1 MQIFMKEK
9 LLSDFITSQYNIRKL
24 EEVTKAFLEL
34 IDTVILILADD
45 SYNIKIT
52 PSYELK
58 ITGYSNVR
66 NVSSKVESFI
76 IHKYDS
82 EEKLKDLVFKYSK
95 SFNSMT
101 KLERELFTKLFINK
115 EKKTYIMQDM
125 GLYQYQFDPIKKSAV
140 VKFCLVLGLDK
151 YINAI

>member
-1 MQIFMKEK
+1 MKEK

-52 PSYELK
+52 PSYELR

>member
-1 MQIFMKEK
+1 MRETI
-9 LLSDFITSQYNIRKL
+9 LSDFITSQYNIRKL
-24 EEVTKAFLEL
+24 EEVTKTFLEL

-58 ITGYSNVR
+58 ITGYSSVR
-66 NVSSKVESFI
+66 NVTSKVESFV

-82 EEKLKDLVFKYSK
+82 EEKLKDLVYKYSK
-95 SFNSMT
+95 SFNNMS
-101 KLERELFTKLFINK
+101 KVERELFTKIFINK
-115 EKKTYIMQDM
+115 EKKTYVMEKM

-151 YINAI
+151 YVNAI

>member
-1 MQIFMKEK
+1 MRETI
-9 LLSDFITSQYNIRKL
+9 LSDFITSQYNIRKL
-24 EEVTKAFLEL
+24 EEVTKTFLKL

-45 SYNIKIT
+45 NYNIKIT
-52 PSYELK
+52 PSYELR

-66 NVSSKVESFI
+66 NVTSKVESFV

-95 SFNSMT
+95 SFNNMSKT
-101 KLERELFTKLFINK
+101 ERELFTKIFINK
-115 EKKTYIMQDM
+115 EKKTYVMEEM

-151 YINAI
+151 YVNAI

>member
-1 MQIFMKEK
+1 MRETI
-9 LLSDFITSQYNIRKL
+9 LSDFITSQYNIRKL
-24 EEVTKAFLEL
+24 EEVTKTFLEL

-58 ITGYSNVR
+58 ITGYSSVR
-66 NVSSKVESFI
+66 NVTSKVESFV

-82 EEKLKDLVFKYSK
+82 EEKLKDLVYKYSK
-95 SFNSMT
+95 SFNNMS
-101 KLERELFTKLFINK
+101 KVERELFTKIFINK
-115 EKKTYIMQDM
+115 EKKTYVMEEM

-151 YINAI
+151 YVNAI

>member
-1 MQIFMKEK
+1 MRETI
-9 LLSDFITSQYNIRKL
+9 LSDFITSQYNIRKL
-24 EEVTKAFLEL
+24 EEVTKTFLEL

-58 ITGYSNVR
+58 ITGYSSVR
-66 NVSSKVESFI
+66 NVTSKVESFV

-82 EEKLKDLVFKYSK
+82 EEKLKDLVYKYSK
-95 SFNSMT
+95 SFNNMS
-101 KLERELFTKLFINK
+101 KIERELFTKIFINK
-115 EKKTYIMQDM
+115 EKKTYVMEEM

-140 VKFCLVLGLDK
+140 VKFCLVLGLAK
-151 YINAI
+151 YVNAI

>member
-1 MQIFMKEK
+1 MKEK

-76 IHKYDS
+76 INKYDS

-115 EKKTYIMQDM
+115 ETKTYIMQDM
-125 GLYQYQFDPIKKSAV
+125 RLYQYQFDPIKKSAV

>member
-1 MQIFMKEK
+1 MKEK

>member
-1 MQIFMKEK
+1 MRETI
-9 LLSDFITSQYNIRKL
+9 LSDFITSQYNIRKL
-24 EEVTKAFLEL
+24 EEVTKTFLKL

-45 SYNIKIT
+45 NYNIKIT
-52 PSYELK
+52 PSYELR

-66 NVSSKVESFI
+66 NVTSKVESFV

-95 SFNSMT
+95 SFNNMSKT
-101 KLERELFTKLFINK
+101 ERELFTKIFINK
-115 EKKTYIMQDM
+115 EKKTYVMEEM

>member
-1 MQIFMKEK
+1 MKEK

-125 GLYQYQFDPIKKSAV
+125 VLYQYQFDPIKKSAV

>member
-1 MQIFMKEK
+1 MKEK

-125 GLYQYQFDPIKKSAV
+125 RLYQYQFDPIKKSAV

>member
-1 MQIFMKEK
+1 MKEK

-95 SFNSMT
+95 SFYSMT

>member
-1 MQIFMKEK
+1 MKEK

-125 GLYQYQFDPIKKSAV
+125 GLYQYQFDPIKKSAI

>member
-1 MQIFMKEK
+1 MKEK

-95 SFNSMT
+95 LFNSMT

>member
-1 MQIFMKEK
+1 MKEK

-95 SFNSMT
+95 SPFGD
-101 KLERELFTKLFINK
+101 KLSTNNILSIDL
-115 EKKTYIMQDM
+115 
-125 GLYQYQFDPIKKSAV
+125 
-140 VKFCLVLGLDK
+140 
-151 YINAI
+151 

>member
-1 MQIFMKEK
+1 MKEK

-52 PSYELK
+52 PSYELR

-125 GLYQYQFDPIKKSAV
+125 GLYQYQFDPIKKSAI

-151 YINAI
+151 YTNII

>member
-1 MQIFMKEK
+1 MRETI
-9 LLSDFITSQYNIRKL
+9 LSDFITSQYNIRKL
-24 EEVTKAFLEL
+24 EEVTKTFLEL

-58 ITGYSNVR
+58 ITGYSSVR
-66 NVSSKVESFI
+66 NVTSKVESFV

-82 EEKLKDLVFKYSK
+82 EEKLKDLVYKYSK
-95 SFNSMT
+95 SFNNMS
-101 KLERELFTKLFINK
+101 KIERELFTKIFINK
-115 EKKTYIMQDM
+115 EKKTYVMEEM

-151 YINAI
+151 YVNAI

>member
-1 MQIFMKEK
+1 MKEK

-34 IDTVILILADD
+34 IDTVILVLADD